1 MSLRRF
7 SGLLLLSASLAAAAV
22 PTPEEHF
29 GFRMGEDRKLVS
41 WDGVV
46 RYFEAL
52 DRESA
57 RVRLDVLGK
66 TTLGKPFIAVTISAP
81 ETLRRLGRYREIQ
94 QRLAD
99 PRRTPP
105 EEAERL
111 ITEGKAVVMITCS
124 IHSTEVGSTHTA
136 VEFAYRM
143 ATAEDARTRAV
154 LENVIFI
161 LAPSLNPDGV
171 EIVRQ
176 WYEKTLGTPYEGTSP
191 PELYHPYVGHD
202 NNRDWYIFSQVET
215 RLTISKL
222 HNVWHPQIVYDV
234 HQQSP
239 WASRMF
245 VPPWMDPIDPNIDP
259 ILVQMCNMIGMGMA
273 ADLTLAGKKGVVVN
287 ASYDFWT
294 PARHYQ
300 AYHAGMRILSE
311 TASAKLATPIVVRP
325 EQIRKTARGYNPQE
339 RSWNHLEPWMGGRWT
354 VRDIIDYQLIA
365 WESCLYQAAVRRED
379 LLRAFYRIGQRAV
392 ARTEPHA
399 FVVSAEQ
406 ANPGGARKM
415 LETLAFGMVE
425 IERARRE
432 FRAGGGSFPAGS
444 YVIRMQQ
451 PYSSWA
457 KTLLERQDYPD
468 KREYPGGPPKRPY
481 DVTAHTLPLLMGVD
495 VYQAEAP
502 FDAELERA
510 SEFQFT
516 LKGRE
521 PAEGGLPASDIDSW
535 IEVNR
540 WWREGGRVWRDRLTG
555 DFFAQKP
562 ESVEAVEIRRP
573 RIGLYRSW
581 VPSMD
586 EGWTRWL
593 LEQFGFAYERVTND
607 VITQGN
613 LGERFD
619 VIVFPDQTLSS
630 LTTGYRK
637 GSMPDEYTG
646 GLNDRSAASLKS
658 FVAQGGTL
666 IFLNRSTAYAIDR
679 LGLPVRDV
687 TARVRNTAYYSPG
700 SLLNVVLERGPL
712 TYGLPRRI
720 AVWSQ
725 RSPVFE
731 PAGRN
736 RVKVAAKY
744 PESGILASGWLLG
757 EKLIARKAALVE
769 VRVGRG
775 RCVLFGMRP
784 QYRGQSYETFKLFFN
799 ALAYQPEQGR

>member
-1 MSLRRF
+1 MCSRRVV
-7 SGLLLLSASLAAAAV
+7 GYLLLSASLAVAAV
-22 PTPEEHF
+22 PKPEEHF
-29 GFRMGEDRKLVS
+29 GFPMGADRKLVS

-46 RYFEAL
+46 SYFEAL
-52 DRESA
+52 DRESD
-57 RVRLDVLGK
+57 RVRLEVLGRS
-66 TTLGKPFIAVTISAP
+66 TLGKPFIAAIIASP
-81 ETLRRLGRYREIQ
+81 ETLERLDHYRAIQ

-105 EEAERL
+105 DEAERL
-111 ITEGKAVVMITCS
+111 VREGKAVVMITCS
-124 IHSTEVGSTHTA
+124 VHSTEVGSTHTA

-143 ATAEDARTRAV
+143 ATAGDPKTRAI

-161 LAPSLNPDGV
+161 LVPSLNPDGV
-171 EIVRQ
+171 EIVRR

-191 PELYHPYVGHD
+191 PELYHPYIGHD

-215 RLTISKL
+215 RLAVSKL
-222 HNVWHPQIVYDV
+222 HNVWHPQIIYDV

-259 ILVQMCNMIGMGMA
+259 ILVQLCNMIGMGMA
-273 ADLTLAGKKGVVVN
+273 ADLTAAGKTGVVVN

-311 TASAKLATPIVVRP
+311 TASAKLATPIVVRR
-325 EQIRKTARGYNPQE
+325 EQIRKTARGYNPRE
-339 RSWNHLEPWMGGRWT
+339 RSWNYLEPWLGGRWT

-365 WESCLYQAAVRRED
+365 WESCLYQAALRRED

-392 ARTEPHA
+392 ARRQPHA

-406 ANPGGARKM
+406 QNPGGARKM

-425 IERARRE
+425 IERARSR
-432 FRAGGGSFPAGS
+432 FRADGREFPAGS

-468 KREYPGGPPKRPY
+468 RREYPGGPPKRPY
-481 DVTAHTLPLLMGVD
+481 DVTAQTLPLLMGVD
-495 VYQAEAP
+495 VYAAKAP
-502 FDAELERA
+502 FDAELERV
-510 SEFQFT
+510 SEFSFR
-516 LKGRE
+516 LKGRQ
-521 PAEGGLPASDIDSW
+521 PAEGGLPASDVDSW

-562 ESVEAVEIRRP
+562 SSVPVFEVRRP

-613 LGERFD
+613 LGARFD
-619 VIVFPDQTLSS
+619 VIVFPDQSLSS

-637 GSMPDEYTG
+637 GSMPEKYTG

-658 FVAQGGTL
+658 FVAQGGKL
-666 IFLNRSTAYAIDR
+666 IFLNRSSAYAIGR
-679 LGLPVRDV
+679 LG
-687 TARVRNTAYYSPG
+687 AAVRNVVAGMRNTEYYSPG
-700 SLLNVVLERGPL
+700 SLVNVVLERSPL
-712 TYGLPRRI
+712 TYGLPERI

-725 RSPVFE
+725 GSPVFE
-731 PAGRN
+731 PAGEDGATVIAR
-736 RVKVAAKY
+736 Y
-744 PESGILASGWLLG
+744 PEAGILASGWLLG
-757 EKLIARKAALVE
+757 EARIAGKAALVE
-769 VRVGRG
+769 VPVGRG
-775 RCVLFGMRP
+775 RYILFGMRP

-799 ALAYQPEQGR
+799 ALVR